1 MSSYVQYVFPQ
12 DWIPSEGIPPDAYKK
27 FGLHYAVAICTPAW
41 LLGRAAFVSFHEF
54 ATMNNPLTHARLGDS
69 NSRSVEGLRR
79 ILPPSSGEEK
89 FKIGEKR
96 RFFGLIKK
104 EIYAMLPN
112 PVDYDARQVGDVPV
126 GLSGKLE
133 EGVKI
138 LAKSI
143 PQLEKLASE
152 TKRYFDHSKHGPGI
166 RVTVRSLGGTEI
178 LNRAFE
184 HLQEVKPRYKIDIW
198 VIDERHPNLKA
209 LIAYALKARGGEES
223 KDELVI
229 LRINKGGEFPEKEDV
244 VLARGINGILSQHGA
259 RGKPDLSTIIR
270 SLIDE
275 YEGIVHYTYKTIDV
289 SLIPTEEKTKF
300 LGITIRRRRG
310 KDTKEAENV
319 VRIVTQALSEMSPSD
334 DKEPY
339 FIFGAWR
346 KDEIEGI
353 ETEAK
358 AYIGDNPLFVV
369 PVGSPLKTIDGK
381 NSMRVTI
388 IRFEGGFNKIKA
400 IFNCKDSD
408 EIPEEVLEKAIEENN
423 DVTKGLKMAS
433 RFFGLDIL
441 DFVRGEI

>member
-12 DWIPSEGIPPDAYKK
+12 DWIPSKVPPDAYKK
-27 FGLHYAVAICTPAW
+27 YGLHYALAICTPAW

-54 ATMNNPLTHARLGDS
+54 ETMERPLTHARLGDS
-69 NSRSVEGLRR
+69 NSRSVEGLQK
-79 ILPPSSGEEK
+79 ILPRSSGEVKYKTKEK
-89 FKIGEKR
+89 KII
-96 RFFGLIKK
+96 FGLIRK
-104 EIYAMLPN
+104 EIYAELSN
-112 PVDYDARQVGDVPV
+112 PVDYDAQQVGDVPV

-133 EGVKI
+133 EGAKV

-143 PQLEKLASE
+143 PKLEKMASE
-152 TKRYFDHSKHGPGI
+152 TKRYFDFSKYGPGVRI
-166 RVTVRSLGGTEI
+166 TVRSLGGTEV
-178 LNRAFE
+178 LNRAFL
-184 HLQEVKPRYKIDIW
+184 HLQEVRPIYEIW
-198 VIDERHPNLKA
+198 IIDERHPNLKA
-209 LIAYALKARGGEES
+209 LIAYTLKARKEKS